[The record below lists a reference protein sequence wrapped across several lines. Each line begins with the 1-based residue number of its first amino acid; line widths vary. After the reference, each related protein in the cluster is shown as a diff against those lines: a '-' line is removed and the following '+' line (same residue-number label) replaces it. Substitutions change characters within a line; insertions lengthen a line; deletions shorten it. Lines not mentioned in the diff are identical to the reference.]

1 MFAVAIIVDVVVDIV
16 VDVVVVTVVVVTV
29 VVVVDVEIVGI
40 LTSCH
45 SIGEAEGFFVR
56 CRFDAI
62 SVSL

>member
-1 MFAVAIIVDVVVDIV
+1 MPLLFAVVVVVVGVDVVGVD
-16 VDVVVVTVVVVTV
+16 
-29 VVVVDVEIVGI
+29 VVVDVEIVGI
-40 LTSCH
+40 LTICH